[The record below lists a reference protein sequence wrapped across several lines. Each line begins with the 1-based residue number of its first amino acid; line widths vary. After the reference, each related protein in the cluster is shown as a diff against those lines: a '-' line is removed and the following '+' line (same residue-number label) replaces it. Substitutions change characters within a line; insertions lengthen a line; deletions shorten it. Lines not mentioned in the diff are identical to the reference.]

1 MITGKIMG
9 SADQS
14 KIDLVVIQK
23 FQSLISGLAGNI
35 NTYLRV
41 HRDVVLKIGHKYVF
55 TQGGAGSKP
64 QPWDLSG
71 MIMKDGFFSFSK

>member
-1 MITGKIMG
+1 MDQRFRREKLLLVFQILSGCHKGILDTKQWTEMITGKLMG

-35 NTYLRV
+35 LIRT
-41 HRDVVLKIGHKYVF
+41 
-55 TQGGAGSKP
+55 
-64 QPWDLSG
+64 
-71 MIMKDGFFSFSK
+71 